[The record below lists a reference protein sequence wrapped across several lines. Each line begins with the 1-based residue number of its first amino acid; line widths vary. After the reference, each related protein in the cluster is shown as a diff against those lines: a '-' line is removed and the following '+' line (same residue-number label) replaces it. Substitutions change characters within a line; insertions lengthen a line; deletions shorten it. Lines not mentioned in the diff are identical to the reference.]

1 MIIVLN
7 KGAGS
12 GTALTKWKSL
22 NKDKIPEAK
31 LYNVYQGDR
40 ADKFKK
46 LLRENIT
53 AGNYEFAAA
62 GGDGTLNHL
71 LNSLLEVANSA
82 EIKNLKI
89 GAIGIGSSN
98 DFHKPIKKNKKL
110 DALPIKVD
118 FSNAKYRDVGYL
130 TFKENGNYIKKY
142 FLLNASLGITAEGN
156 YNFNNPIGFLKHIKK
171 RKSKWAIIYTA
182 LKTILQYKN
191 QSVQIY
197 SDGGKVKHVE
207 LTNLGIIKNPNF
219 SGNLSYGGKAIYDDG
234 LLQIHLCNNMEIF
247 SRINLFR
254 ALQKQK
260 ISLLKNVL
268 SWKTKEIVINAE
280 QNFYVEFDGEVIK
293 TDHVKFGIHQKH
305 IKVCQ

>member
-31 LYNVYQGDR
+31 LYNVSQGDR

-53 AGNYEFAAA
+53 AGNYEFAAV

-71 LNSLLEVANSA
+71 LNSLLEVANNA

-130 TFKENGNYIKKY
+130 TFKENGSYTKKC
-142 FLLNASLGITAEGN
+142 FLINASIGITATGN
-156 YNFNNPIGFLKHIKK
+156 FNFNNPIGVLKHIKK

-182 LKTILQYKN
+182 LKTLLQYKN

-197 SDGGKVKHVE
+197 SEERGVMYVE
-207 LTNLGIIKNPNF
+207 LTNLGVIKNPNF
-219 SGNLSYGGKAIYDDG
+219 SGNLSYGGKPIYDNG
-234 LLQIHLCNNMEIF
+234 FLQIYLSSNMNIIA
-247 SRINLFR
+247 RLKLFR
-254 ALQKQK
+254 ALQKHK
-260 ISLLKNVL
+260 FHLLKNVS
-268 SWKTKEIVINAE
+268 SWDTKEIVINAE